1 MVAARSLPESGDSPP
16 LGGGIPL
23 PRTGAPLAVTPPA
36 PSPSALRALAGRW
49 LTVLPDAG
57 DPDVDRLSELLV
69 RLATALRAEP
79 FWPLAARGVG
89 AELLTSGLCGERSG
103 MAGSAPEDTLPGTLG
118 LLRDAGPAAFG
129 VPGPEGERRLTLA
142 LDELAAGFSGAL
154 RMWTHR
160 AQEGLLLATLRA
172 REGVERALA
181 ASETHYRAIYT
192 QGPVG
197 IAVGDLDGM
206 IIDLNPAACRM
217 IGLTAPPEL
226 PRPATD
232 YVHPD
237 DFGAFASAYRRLG
250 SGVSDT
256 VSLDIRVVGVE
267 GVVVWAH
274 LTASLIRGSQGR
286 PSNLIAVIEDVS
298 ERYRLRSRLVRASSE
313 DRLTRLPNRTLIEE
327 SLRQAFVPGAA
338 RRVALCALDVDG
350 FTRVND
356 DHGHRVGDELL
367 SAIAGRLRIVAD
379 PHLVARTGGDEF
391 GVLVVDPD
399 GVAGV
404 AALADR
410 IVETLAAPFEIGGR
424 SLAVTASVGVAEDS
438 TTRVCPEELLRAAS
452 VALSWAKGRGGG
464 THVVFDPERDAG
476 ESARSELLNGLV
488 DAIGHGEFR
497 LAYQPLVHL
506 VERDVR
512 GVEALVR
519 WQHPSQGLIGPGRFI
534 ELAERSGAIVPL
546 GRWVLG
552 EACREA
558 ARWYGALGPR
568 APYVSVNVSPLQ
580 LPEPGWV
587 DEVAHALEV
596 TGLPADR
603 LQLEITEQAVLGDEP
618 STMDALAELR
628 AAGVR
633 LALDDFGTGYSSLAW
648 LRRLP
653 VHALKIDGSF
663 IDGLRHA
670 DPDPVD
676 RSIVAS
682 LIQMAHALGLEV
694 TAEWVET
701 AVQAERLAE
710 LGCDL
715 GQGRW
720 FGDAGP
726 ARFVPGLGPRTIE

>member
-1 MVAARSLPESGDSPP
+1 
-16 LGGGIPL
+16 
-23 PRTGAPLAVTPPA
+23 
-36 PSPSALRALAGRW
+36 
-49 LTVLPDAG
+49 
-57 DPDVDRLSELLV
+57 
-69 RLATALRAEP
+69 
-79 FWPLAARGVG
+79 
-89 AELLTSGLCGERSG
+89 
-103 MAGSAPEDTLPGTLG
+103 
-118 LLRDAGPAAFG
+118 
-129 VPGPEGERRLTLA
+129 
-142 LDELAAGFSGAL
+142 
-154 RMWTHR
+154 
-160 AQEGLLLATLRA
+160 
-172 REGVERALA
+172 
-181 ASETHYRAIYT
+181 
-192 QGPVG
+192 
-197 IAVGDLDGM
+197 
-206 IIDLNPAACRM
+206 
-217 IGLTAPPEL
+217 
-226 PRPATD
+226 
-232 YVHPD
+232 
-237 DFGAFASAYRRLG
+237 
-250 SGVSDT
+250 
-256 VSLDIRVVGVE
+256 
-267 GVVVWAH
+267 
-274 LTASLIRGSQGR
+274 
-286 PSNLIAVIEDVS
+286 
-298 ERYRLRSRLVRASSE
+298 
-313 DRLTRLPNRTLIEE
+313 
-327 SLRQAFVPGAA
+327 
-338 RRVALCALDVDG
+338 
-350 FTRVND
+350 
-356 DHGHRVGDELL
+356 
-367 SAIAGRLRIVAD
+367 
-379 PHLVARTGGDEF
+379 
-391 GVLVVDPD
+391 
-399 GVAGV
+399 
-404 AALADR
+404 
-410 IVETLAAPFEIGGR
+410 
-424 SLAVTASVGVAEDS
+424 
-438 TTRVCPEELLRAAS
+438 
-452 VALSWAKGRGGG
+452 
-464 THVVFDPERDAG
+464 
-476 ESARSELLNGLV
+476 V

-558 ARWYGALGPR
+558 ARWYAALGPR

-618 STMDALAELR
+618 STMDALAALR